1 MPHNIDLQN
10 RLKEIQGFK
19 ETVREWEFDAEEKH
33 EKSHD
38 ESKGNKNGKD
48 EEDNNLQTAPMHES
62 KRVKSM
68 IKGEGNPRSKKT
80 QITVAWQRI
89 PTRMRKKFTGIDE
102 RTDEY
107 NDEYRDKDKVS
118 GLRFT

>member
-1 MPHNIDLQN
+1 MLQ
-10 RLKEIQGFK
+10 K
-19 ETVREWEFDAEEKH
+19 
-33 EKSHD
+33 

-48 EEDNNLQTAPMHES
+48 EEDNNLQTAPMYES

-68 IKGEGNPRSKKT
+68 IKGETQNPRSKKT
-80 QITVAWQRI
+80 QITVAWQRV

-118 GLRFT
+118 GLRFTQDCENFQCDNNANTAIIELIHKPVCLMKNLKK

>member
-1 MPHNIDLQN
+1 
-10 RLKEIQGFK
+10 
-19 ETVREWEFDAEEKH
+19 
-33 EKSHD
+33 
-38 ESKGNKNGKD
+38 
-48 EEDNNLQTAPMHES
+48 MHES

-89 PTRMRKKFTGIDE
+89 PTKMRKKCTGIDE

-107 NDEYRDKDKVS
+107 NDEYRDEDKVS

>member
-1 MPHNIDLQN
+1 
-10 RLKEIQGFK
+10 
-19 ETVREWEFDAEEKH
+19 
-33 EKSHD
+33 
-38 ESKGNKNGKD
+38 
-48 EEDNNLQTAPMHES
+48 MHES
-62 KRVKSM
+62 KRAKSM
-68 IKGEGNPRSKKT
+68 IKGETQNTRLKKT

-89 PTRMRKKFTGIDE
+89 PTRMRKKCTGIDE